1 MMAPV
6 RRTSVG
12 KGLGSVAGRLIDRLL
27 SVLPASPEDL
37 PARSPLHPDPN
48 EPGLTPEEREHRLRL
63 MTTTLEK
70 QTRGTGR

>member
-1 MMAPV
+1 M
-6 RRTSVG
+6 G
-12 KGLGSVAGRLIDRLL
+12 KGHGSVAARLLDRVL
-27 SVLPASPEDL
+27 SVLPSSPDEQ
-37 PARSPLHPDPN
+37 AGRSPLLPDPN